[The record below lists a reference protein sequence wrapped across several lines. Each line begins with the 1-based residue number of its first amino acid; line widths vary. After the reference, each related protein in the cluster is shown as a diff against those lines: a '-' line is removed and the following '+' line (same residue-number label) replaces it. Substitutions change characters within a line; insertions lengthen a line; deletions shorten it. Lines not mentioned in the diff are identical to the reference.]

1 MSVYSG
7 PEVVNNG
14 LVLALDAANIKSYT
28 GFNFTS
34 PARMNNS
41 TTYSSLYSITVNS
54 SGRFVAVGQS
64 SGATNYP
71 IFATSSD
78 GSTWTTPANMNGS
91 TTGAIMTSVAVNSS
105 GLFVAVGW
113 RPTTAYPIF
122 ATSSDGSTWTTPA
135 NMNGSTTQAQ
145 MNALTVNSSGLF
157 VAVGS
162 SGGLGSVPLYAT
174 SSNGSTWTT
183 PASMNGSSTYAIM
196 TAIAVNSSG
205 LFVAIGYDSVQAPL
219 YATSSNGSTWTTPA
233 RMNGSATIAYMQA
246 ITVNSS
252 GLFVAVGYDSS
263 GAGVFATS
271 SNGST
276 WTTPARMNGSAIT
289 VRMESVAVSSNG
301 LFVAIGIDGNNDP
314 SPGRFATSSDGS
326 TWTTPANINNSS
338 ATNNI
343 NGIAVNSSGL
353 FVVIGTDSVY
363 GASTY
368 STNILKW
375 NDISGSA
382 IDGTLVNT
390 PTFNGAN
397 GGYISFTYT
406 SNQNVTFS
414 SSSTIQFLNTLPYT
428 LEAWVY
434 PTRNPGAGNYTG
446 IFNREDSSV
455 GAVRDGYNLW
465 FLGSATTQTSFTSER
480 FAAGVQTYSTFNI
493 DSSLSVN
500 NWQHIVATYNGATVK
515 IYRNGVFYNSVAST
529 GNITNNV
536 KTLEIGMR
544 STQPFDGR
552 IALAKIYNTALTDEE
567 IVNNFNAHRGRFNL

>member
-41 TTYSSLYSITVNS
+41 TTPSSLYFITVNS

-64 SGATNYP
+64 GGA
-71 IFATSSD
+71 
-78 GSTWTTPANMNGS
+78 AN
-91 TTGAIMTSVAVNSS
+91 
-105 GLFVAVGW
+105 
-113 RPTTAYPIF
+113 YPIF

-145 MNALTVNSSGLF
+145 MINLTVNSSGLF
-157 VAVGS
+157 VAVGYD
-162 SGGLGSVPLYAT
+162 SVQTPLYAT

-183 PASMNGSSTYAIM
+183 PARMNGSSTYAIM
-196 TAIAVNSSG
+196 TAITVNSSG
-205 LFVAIGYDSVQAPL
+205 LFVAVGYDSVQAPL

-233 RMNGSATIAYMQA
+233 RMNGSATAAYMNA

-314 SPGRFATSSDGS
+314 APGRFATSSDGS